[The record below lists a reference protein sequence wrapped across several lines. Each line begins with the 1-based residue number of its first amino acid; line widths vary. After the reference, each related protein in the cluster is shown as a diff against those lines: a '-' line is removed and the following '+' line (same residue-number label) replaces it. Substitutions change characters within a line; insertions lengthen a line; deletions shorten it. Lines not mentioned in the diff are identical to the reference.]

1 MDAHSSQLW
10 RPEAQGQGAADSVPG
25 EGSHPG
31 LQTAAASQSPLWR
44 GGGGG
49 ANPVASGPTL
59 ATSGNHS
66 HLLKRP
72 PPSAVTLGVRT
83 STQEFRE
90 TQTFSPF
97 QQMRAWPGGKMGVN
111 ETARAVTPDGEAG
124 RTLTEPPCR
133 EVGVPGRGVT
143 PPRPQ
148 ETQRSRPA
156 SCRRGSP
163 FCLIKCLVDSHQN
176 LRFSQPGRGFLRA
189 EHLRVARR
197 GCCSR
202 RGNDTNQPAR
212 GEVPPLPHLGW
223 KRPVRLPRHQALWE
237 EPRVRPHPETP
248 RPPHF
253 TCPRRLCGGHT

>member
-44 GGGGG
+44 GGGGGG

-202 RGNDTNQPAR
+202 RGNVGTIRTSQLVGR
-212 GEVPPLPHLGW
+212 S
-223 KRPVRLPRHQALWE
+223 RPCL
-237 EPRVRPHPETP
+237 T
-248 RPPHF
+248 
-253 TCPRRLCGGHT
+253 